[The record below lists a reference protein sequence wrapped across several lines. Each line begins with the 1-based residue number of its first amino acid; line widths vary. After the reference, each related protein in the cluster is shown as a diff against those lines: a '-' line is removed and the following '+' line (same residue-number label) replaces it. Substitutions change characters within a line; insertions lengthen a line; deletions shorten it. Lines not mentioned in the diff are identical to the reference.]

1 MILQQPWVTW
11 PAALSAET
19 CDRIVARGMAEDLQ
33 SGDMS
38 SVRSESVRAS
48 RVAWLTEPWLYE
60 LIFPYFQ
67 SANWSAQWLFHFQA
81 IETLQFTAYG
91 PGEHYGWHVDQTAA
105 PYGPEHG
112 EYRGLYRKLSL
123 SIQLSDPADYEGGQ
137 LQLERGVPERPDR
150 IRTITEIAP
159 RGSVIV
165 FPSFLPHRITPV
177 TRGERL
183 ALVAWAAGRPFL

>member
-11 PAALSAET
+11 PAALSADT
-19 CDRIVARGMAEDLQ
+19 CDRIIARGMAAGLQ

-38 SVRSESVRAS
+38 SVRSASVRAS
-48 RVAWLTEPWLYE
+48 RVAWLRDPWLYE
-60 LIFPYFQ
+60 LLLPYFQ

-81 IETLQFTAYG
+81 VEALQFTAYG
-91 PGEHYGWHVDQTAA
+91 CGEHYGWHVDQTAE

-123 SIQLSDPADYEGGQ
+123 SVQLTDPAGYEGGQ
-137 LQLERGVPERPDR
+137 LQIERGVPDRPDR
-150 IRTITEIAP
+150 IRTLNEISA
-159 RGSVIV
+159 RGSIIV
-165 FPSFLPHRITPV
+165 FPSFLPHRITPI
-177 TRGERL
+177 TSGERL